1 MKRFAKTALLLV
13 LATLLLVMGGCAKEE
28 MSIVGVWV
36 LTDMTGSDEAVQAMQ
51 ENSAAGVKVTMAI
64 SRNEIEMVTTYNGGA
79 EYDHQTTP
87 YRLEGD
93 RMITGAAEMVY
104 TLTTD
109 TLTLEQDG
117 VTMVFTRK

>member
-1 MKRFAKTALLLV
+1 MKRFAKTVLLLCMAALV
-13 LATLLLVMGGCAKEE
+13 LMMGGCAKEE
-28 MSIVGVWV
+28 VSIVGVWV
-36 LTDMTGSDEAVQAMQ
+36 LTDMTGSDEAVQAMK
-51 ENSAAGVKVTMAI
+51 ENTAAGVKVTMAI
-64 SRNEIEMVTTYNGGA
+64 SRGEIEMVTTYNDGA

-104 TLTTD
+104 TLTAE
-109 TLTLEQDG
+109 TLTLQRDG